1 MIAQRNKNIHSQSY
15 LRSRHIK
22 YANELSKCE
31 RFLVKHMLNSS
42 TFSFYEIQISICVLI
57 VFETRKHQHYVKI
70 WQHTHSLNM
79 NLVDPLMCILYV
91 LCEVSFLLWGVWVRF
106 RSKHDASLSSKHK
119 HLEVILSIFRI
130 VSHSPILCLSVFPL
144 FLYVCLHP
152 FLLLLSLSSLSCCL
166 L

>member
-1 MIAQRNKNIHSQSY
+1 MEFNKMNWFVHIAECDQFAYRMPFLLLSKHHQDNKWAMIARRNKNIHSY

-91 LCEVSFLLWGVWVRF
+91 LCEVSFLLWGLG
-106 RSKHDASLSSKHK
+106 S
-119 HLEVILSIFRI
+119 
-130 VSHSPILCLSVFPL
+130 
-144 FLYVCLHP
+144 
-152 FLLLLSLSSLSCCL
+152 LLLQTWR
-166 L
+166 